1 MKKIKLRLMN
11 EKGRYPN
18 NNFQSNDAIFI
29 SDKRTGFVYS
39 VIKTIKEDEQY
50 YNSETSWALVSE
62 IKLWSSIMLS
72 IPKDQGKFII
82 FPNNN
87 IIEIDES
94 KSDFNDPQ
102 LLDFIHQI
110 IYNKLEGLNYIYDI
124 RDSISEIDFNKE
136 LQYKIYSNI
145 DCSNHILIRGLTFL
159 IKSQILVSTN
169 CYLFMEDALTLLYFS
184 IEAALSIIRK
194 SMIKSTGQTPSYIDV
209 FTLISEKYIPDVD
222 LNNIK
227 DYFQA
232 LYENRILLVHPDNKY
247 KVSGIP
253 ILEADDYYDI
263 YGHMLEFYRD
273 IIISNELKC

>member
-1 MKKIKLRLMN
+1 MN
-11 EKGRYPN
+11 KKGRYPK
-18 NNFQSNDAIFI
+18 NNFISNDAIFI
-29 SDKRTGFVYS
+29 SDKRRGIVYS

-50 YNSETSWALVSE
+50 FSSEISWALVSE
-62 IKLWSSIMLS
+62 IKLWSSIILS
-72 IPKDQGKFII
+72 IPKDGGKFII

-94 KSDFNDPQ
+94 KISISDLNNPQ
-102 LLDFIHQI
+102 FLNYIHQFVN
-110 IYNKLEGLNYIYDI
+110 NKLEGLNYIYDI

-136 LQYKIYSNI
+136 IQNKIYSNI
-145 DCSNHILIRGLTFL
+145 DSSDHILIRGLTFL
-159 IKSQILVSTN
+159 IKSEILIQTN

-184 IEAALSIIRK
+184 IEAALSLIRR
-194 SMIKSTGQTPSYIDV
+194 SMITSNGETPSYNQV
-209 FTLISEKYIPDVD
+209 FTLISEKYIPNVD

-253 ILEADDYYDI
+253 NLEADDYYDI
-263 YGHMLEFYRD
+263 YGHMLEFYRGY
-273 IIISNELKC
+273 L